1 MTKVEQ
7 LRLALLAR
15 DAAKNC
21 AEWEGINSK
30 VRELTHD
37 LLPHL
42 LEAAEFLGD
51 VRDLLANHPEADEG
65 NSKVHFILCNAKG
78 LLKELTR

>member
-15 DAAKNC
+15 DAAKNG
-21 AEWEGINSK
+21 AEWDSINSK

-42 LEAAEFLGD
+42 LEAAELLGT
-51 VRDLLANHPEADEG
+51 VRDLLSNHPEANEG
-65 NSKVHFILCNAKG
+65 NSKVHFILCSAKG
-78 LLKELTR
+78 LLKELK